1 MKKYLKLI
9 ILAVV
14 LIIGVLSAGCSQSK
28 TSDKYLGEWL
38 REGIEPSLGRPA
50 VEHMLIAKQGN
61 GYTVT
66 ISFETYDAKDSKTR
80 AELSWQ
86 KDLFKSTLPAEA
98 KNDVLIFKSANGTN
112 AIILEEKHQ
121 IVQVGNKAYTKDPNK
136 VKINKVK
143 EKARKFMTE
152 YGKDCFL
159 VFRFLD

>member
-1 MKKYLKLI
+1 MRKHLKFI

-14 LIIGVLSAGCSQSK
+14 LIIGIVSAGCSQSK
-28 TSDKYLGEWL
+28 TGDKYLGEWL

-66 ISFETYDAKDSKTR
+66 ISFETYDARDSKNR
-80 AELSWQ
+80 AELTWQ
-86 KDLFKSTLPAEA
+86 KDLFKSTMSAEL
-98 KNDVLIFKSANGTN
+98 KNDVLSFKSANGAS
-112 AIILEEKHQ
+112 AITLEEKYK
-121 IVQVGNKAYTKDPNK
+121 IVQLGNKTYTKDSNK
-136 VKINKVK
+136 VNITKIK
-143 EKARKFMTE
+143 EKARKFMIE

>member
-1 MKKYLKLI
+1 LKKYLKLI
-9 ILAVV
+9 ILATV
-14 LIIGVLSAGCSQSK
+14 LIIGILSAGCSQSR
-28 TSDKYLGEWL
+28 TGDKYLGDWL

-66 ISFETYDAKDSKTR
+66 ISFETYDAKDSNNR

-86 KDLFKSTLPAEA
+86 KDLFKSTLPAEL
-98 KNDVLIFKSANGTN
+98 KEDVLSFKSADGTK
-112 AIILEEKHQ
+112 AIILDEKYQ
-121 IVQVGNKAYTKDPNK
+121 IAQVGNKIYTKDPNK
-136 VKINKVK
+136 VKITKIK

-159 VFRFLD
+159 LFRFLD